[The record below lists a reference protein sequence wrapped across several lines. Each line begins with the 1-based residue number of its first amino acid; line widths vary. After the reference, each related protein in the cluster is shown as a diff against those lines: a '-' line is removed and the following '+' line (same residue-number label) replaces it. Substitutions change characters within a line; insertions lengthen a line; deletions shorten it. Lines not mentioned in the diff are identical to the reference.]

1 VTLASFGAWRGG
13 TDAVARQKR
22 VLQVAIGRVVRF
34 DEERGFGFITPDD
47 GGEDVF
53 VHASVLDDSVRP
65 LLCGTRVEF
74 DVMGG
79 DRGLKAFRVQ
89 VLERPRPTPDPGE
102 RDHASG
108 NGDGVLTSTEFEQ
121 EVTNVL
127 IDVAPA
133 VTGSQIV
140 QVRKRLVAYAQKHGW
155 VRG

>member
-1 VTLASFGAWRGG
+1 
-13 TDAVARQKR
+13 VARQKR
-22 VLQVAIGRVVRF
+22 VLQVTIGRVVRF

-47 GGEDVF
+47 GGDDVF

-65 LLCGTRVEF
+65 LRCGTKVEF

-89 VLERPRPTPDPGE
+89 VLERPKPMIESIDGEDCGALTP
-102 RDHASG
+102 AQ
-108 NGDGVLTSTEFEQ
+108 FEQ

-140 QVRKRLVAYAQKHGW
+140 QVRKRLVAFAQKHGW
-155 VRG
+155 VEA

>member
-1 VTLASFGAWRGG
+1 M
-13 TDAVARQKR
+13 
-22 VLQVAIGRVVRF
+22 RF

-65 LLCGTRVEF
+65 LVCGTKVEF

-89 VLERPRPTPDPGE
+89 VLERPRPAADPAE
-102 RDHASG
+102 RDGAG
-108 NGDGVLTSTEFEQ
+108 TRDGALTSAEFEQ

-140 QVRKRLVAYAQKHGW
+140 QVRKRLVAFAQKHGW
-155 VRG
+155 VQA